1 MRGIEPQQT
10 GEMRVDAQ
18 PLRSK
23 DAQNM
28 RMSHQQHIVA
38 DVQQRQYPFDG
49 VPVTRAASSTSSP
62 GPLCTGTCSPDGN
75 VSIQSPSSPG
85 FSANAPSRIRPRRNR
100 WPR

>member
-38 DVQQRQYPFDG
+38 DVQ
-49 VPVTRAASSTSSP
+49 
-62 GPLCTGTCSPDGN
+62 
-75 VSIQSPSSPG
+75 
-85 FSANAPSRIRPRRNR
+85 
-100 WPR
+100 